1 MLDRRQNSESCGS
14 PDIAIVICNAYPSAN
29 SNRNVDRGLTSSN
42 ENVNERRVV
51 GVRLVR
57 RSLDRLRDAF
67 LQLRRGLGGSKEW
80 KEGEREPQEDWRDSH
95 RSVCAA
101 GGREHL
107 KRRRATLRI
116 WTLYSALDASS
127 TGHMLP
133 CG

>member
-1 MLDRRQNSESCGS
+1 MSILQQVRNGDVR
-14 PDIAIVICNAYPSAN
+14 AI
-29 SNRNVDRGLTSSN
+29 RTSTN

-80 KEGEREPQEDWRDSH
+80 KEGEREPQKDWGDSH
-95 RSVCAA
+95 RLVCAA
-101 GGREHL
+101 GEREHL
-107 KRRRATLRI
+107 KRRRATLRT
-116 WTLYSALDASS
+116 WALYSALDASS